1 MSINLGP
8 NLLNTSFL
16 KPLNFSHYF
25 TIRRKMGYT
34 VWLNGC
40 YHTLLPFANKF
51 CQAFT
56 NKAKIYL
63 VYCLY
68 EAYGTYW
75 GKITAEQ
82 QNERQMY
89 RKLCQEK
96 KICETSFVFCFSKGD
111 INKRKK
117 NLPVL
122 KKNLEILK
130 LWNWNFHK
138 TLLGCQEFAFF
149 YSQWKLVQT

>member
-8 NLLNTSFL
+8 NVLNTSLL

-25 TIRRKMGYT
+25 TVRGKTGYT
-34 VWLNGC
+34 VWLNDS
-40 YHTLLPFANKF
+40 YHTLLSFANKF

-56 NKAKIYL
+56 NKAKICL

-89 RKLCQEK
+89 RKLCQKKNYVKPVSGFFSKGATNKREK
-96 KICETSFVFCFSKGD
+96 KICLYL
-111 INKRKK
+111 RKSLK
-117 NLPVL
+117 SLSCEMGTFIKHYLDVRNLP
-122 KKNLEILK
+122 
-130 LWNWNFHK
+130 
-138 TLLGCQEFAFF
+138 FF
-149 YSQWKLVQT
+149 